1 MVLFFNYFF
10 SPKQIWQSIQT
21 TIKSYDLNAS
31 LYEKKLITNITVII
45 MFYFSFVVVAG
56 RGGGEG
62 GLRISGI
69 PSLPADNLFLFEWS

>member
-1 MVLFFNYFF
+1 
-10 SPKQIWQSIQT
+10 
-21 TIKSYDLNAS
+21 
-31 LYEKKLITNITVII
+31 